1 MLGSIEKNFFKITQR
16 LGLLFAMLS
25 FVAVIILGLLVLIN
39 LPLQQAVK
47 LMHRRLNLPNIK
59 IQSVLRG
66 RARAKI

>member
-47 LMHRRLNLPNIK
+47 LMHR
-59 IQSVLRG
+59 
-66 RARAKI
+66 